1 MHIVRVYV
9 VISTEN
15 HRGKQTKLE
24 MIINWIGFFVRKSNL
39 MGFFLGGG
47 NEKKY
52 NKKQLC

>member
-39 MGFFLGGG
+39 MGFFLGG